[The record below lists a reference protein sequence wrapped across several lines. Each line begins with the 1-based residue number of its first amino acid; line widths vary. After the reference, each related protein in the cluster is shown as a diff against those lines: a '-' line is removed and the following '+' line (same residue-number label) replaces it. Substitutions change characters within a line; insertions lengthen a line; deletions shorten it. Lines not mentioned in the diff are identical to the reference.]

1 MASIPSKVATRLA
14 AGIKKFQPILVDAKN
29 RDVNE
34 SDTVSIVTDMLADA
48 FGYAKIREITSEKAV
63 KSTLCDL
70 AIRLN
75 DNTNPCLII
84 EVKRIGMEL
93 KKKHVDQV
101 GFYGSRDGVKW
112 VIVTNGV
119 HWQVYKVIYG
129 ETPGE
134 ELVVEF
140 NFLELNHRSVAD
152 LEKLH
157 LITKEGIIRCCLDDY
172 DAHMQA
178 MSRFSL
184 AATILSE
191 PVIEVI
197 RRELRKL
204 SPGAKIT
211 VEEIDEALKNH
222 VFKGEVVE
230 GPKADEAKKQITK
243 AQNKASKK
251 TPKSDGGTEPMLAP
265 CSPLAENQPT
275 SQTPP
280 PPAPQQPPTA

>member
-1 MASIPSKVATRLA
+1 MASIPNKVASRLA
-14 AGIKKFQPILVDAKN
+14 AGIKKFQPILVTAKGKE
-29 RDVNE
+29 VGE
-34 SDTVSIVTDMLADA
+34 SDTVTIVNAILAEV
-48 FGYAKIREITSEKAV
+48 FGYDPFSEITSEKAI

-70 AIRLN
+70 AIKLN

-84 EVKRIGMEL
+84 EVKRICMEL

-112 VIVTNGV
+112 VIVTNGI

-129 ETPGE
+129 EAPGE
-134 ELVVEF
+134 ELVFEF
-140 NFLELNHRSVAD
+140 NFLELNHRSVSD

-157 LITKEGIIRCCLDDY
+157 LITKEGIVRCCLDDY
-172 DAHMQA
+172 DVHMQA

-191 PVIEVI
+191 PVIDVI

-211 VEEIDEALKNH
+211 VEEIEEALKKY

-230 GPKADEAKKQITK
+230 DPKAEEARKRIAKS
-243 AQNKASKK
+243 QNKASKK
-251 TPKSDGGTEPMLAP
+251 KADNNPDQAAVTPITTSEAP
-265 CSPLAENQPT
+265 
-275 SQTPP
+275 TPP
-280 PPAPQQPPTA
+280 SVAPQQPPTA

>member
-1 MASIPSKVATRLA
+1 MASIPSKVASRLA
-14 AGIKKFQPILVDAKN
+14 AGIKKFQPILHEAKN
-29 RDVNE
+29 KDAGE
-34 SDTVSIVTDMLADA
+34 SDTVTIVVAILSEA
-48 FGYAKIREITSEKAV
+48 FGYDQFREITSEKAV

-70 AIRLN
+70 AIKLN
-75 DNTNPCLII
+75 DNPKPCLII

-112 VIVTNGV
+112 VIVTNGI

-129 ETPGE
+129 DKPGE

-140 NFLELNHRSVAD
+140 YFDKLNHKSNSD
-152 LEKLH
+152 LDSLH
-157 LITKEGIIRCCLDDY
+157 LITKEGFTRCCLDDY

-204 SPGAKIT
+204 SPGTKIT
-211 VEEIDEALKNH
+211 VEEVEEALKKD

-230 GPKADEAKKQITK
+230 DPKAEEARKRIAR

-251 TPKSDGGTEPMLAP
+251 AAKADSDSAPILASG
-265 CSPLAENQPT
+265 SPLAENQSAT
-275 SQTPP
+275 QSS
-280 PPAPQQPPTA
+280 PAPQQSPVA

>member
-1 MASIPSKVATRLA
+1 MTTIPNKVASRLA
-14 AGIKKFQPILVDAKN
+14 AGIKKFQPILLDAKN
-29 RDVNE
+29 RDVKE
-34 SDTVSIVTDMLADA
+34 SDTVAIVTPILAEI
-48 FGYAKIREITSEKAV
+48 FGYDQFREITSEKAV

-70 AIRLN
+70 AIKLN
-75 DNTNPCLII
+75 DNTKPCLII

-101 GFYGSRDGVKW
+101 GYYGSRDGVKW
-112 VIVTNGV
+112 VIVTNGI

-129 ETPGE
+129 DSPGE

-140 NFLELNHRSVAD
+140 YFDKLNHKSSSD
-152 LEKLH
+152 LESLY
-157 LITKEGIIRCCLDDY
+157 LLTKEGLIRCCLDDF
-172 DAHMQA
+172 DAHIQA

-204 SPGAKIT
+204 SPGTKIT
-211 VEEIDEALKNH
+211 VEEIEEAVKKD

-230 GPKADEAKKQITK
+230 DPKAEEARKRIAK
-243 AQNKASKK
+243 AQNKAAKK
-251 TPKSDGGTEPMLAP
+251 VTKTDSDSAPNLASGSLP
-265 CSPLAENQPT
+265 AENVANQSP
-275 SQTPP
+275 SPP
-280 PPAPQQPPTA
+280 PQLA

>member
-1 MASIPSKVATRLA
+1 MASIPNKVVSRLA
-14 AGIKKFQPILVDAKN
+14 AGIKKFQPILTDAEK
-29 RDVNE
+29 RDVKE
-34 SDTVSIVTDMLADA
+34 SDTVTIVNAILSEV
-48 FGYAKIREITSEKAV
+48 FGYDPFREITSEKAV

-70 AIRLN
+70 AIKLN
-75 DNTNPCLII
+75 DDPDPCLII
-84 EVKRIGMEL
+84 EVKRICMEL

-101 GFYGSRDGVKW
+101 GYYGSRGKAKW
-112 VIVTNGV
+112 VIVTNGI

-129 ETPGE
+129 DTPGE

-140 NFLELNHRSVAD
+140 DFLKLNHKSVSD
-152 LEKLH
+152 LDTLY
-157 LITKEGIIRCCLDDY
+157 LITKEGITHCCLDDY

-211 VEEIDEALKNH
+211 VEEIDEALKKH

-230 GPKADEAKKQITK
+230 DPKAEEARRRIAK

-251 TPKSDGGTEPMLAP
+251 AAKTGSESEPILAS
-265 CSPLAENQPT
+265 CSPLAGSE
-275 SQTPP
+275 STPQSP
-280 PPAPQQPPTA
+280 SSSEQPPSA